1 MQTLENVNAQIAAL
15 PQKYIFC
22 TGKEIRYLPEIL
34 EDDEHILALTSGF
47 MKNTTWLA
55 VCTDRR
61 VIFLD
66 RGILFGLK
74 QLQMNLDRIQS
85 IDSGF
90 GLVFGSI
97 RVWDGATAMNI
108 SLVLKSTIGHFVK
121 TVQSAMDTYK
131 RQMVHDV
138 VRSAGALEP
147 EAKKTDF
154 VSELERLSKLRADGT
169 LSKDEFERAKQKL
182 LH

>member
-1 MQTLENVNAQIAAL
+1 
-15 PQKYIFC
+15 
-22 TGKEIRYLPEIL
+22 
-34 EDDEHILALTSGF
+34 

-108 SLVLKSTIGHFVK
+108 SLVLKSTIPHFVK
-121 TVQSAMDTYK
+121 TVQAAMDNYK
-131 RQMVHDV
+131 RKMVYDV
-138 VRSAGALEP
+138 VRSAGALTKDTPAESP
-147 EAKKTDF
+147 PKKDF
-154 VSELERLSKLRADGT
+154 VSELERLSKLRAEGT
-169 LSKDEFERAKQKL
+169 LTKDEFEKAKKKL
-182 LH
+182 LNHSD